1 MPDLRRMWVGW
12 DIFLCKQDK
21 RTMKLP
27 KVDNSDKYVGLYV
40 VDFGDQCSVGY
51 TAEEVAAL
59 LESEKFADVHV
70 YKIYRAQPDG
80 QMELTGVSKDRF
92 FLESGM
98 FFHCPDCETAE
109 SDYDALLDWYDQQE
123 PPCRAKL
130 QLAQGNNKQLL
141 IALIYPAEYEQ
152 EIGNWML
159 DSGFLG
165 HGPVDAGISQVTRYY
180 QAKYKILKRTQMWP
194 QQSLAARGREELLA
208 SAGVALQR

>member
-1 MPDLRRMWVGW
+1 
-12 DIFLCKQDK
+12 
-21 RTMKLP
+21 MKLP
-27 KVDNSDKYVGLYV
+27 KVDNSDKYVGLYI
-40 VDFGDQCSVGY
+40 VDFGEQCSVGY
-51 TAEEVAAL
+51 TAEEVALL
-59 LESEKFADVHV
+59 LESEKFADVHI

-80 QMELTGVSKDRF
+80 RMELTGVSKDRF

-98 FFHCPDCETAE
+98 FFHCTDQKIAK
-109 SDYDALLDWYDQQE
+109 SDYDAMLRWYDQQK

-130 QLAQGNNKQLL
+130 QLSQGNNNCLL

-159 DSGFLG
+159 DSGFAG

-180 QAKYKILKRTQMWP
+180 QAEFKILKRAQLWP
-194 QQSLAARGREELLA
+194 QKSLRARDREELLA

>member
-1 MPDLRRMWVGW
+1 
-12 DIFLCKQDK
+12 
-21 RTMKLP
+21 MKLP

-51 TAEEVAAL
+51 TAKEIAVL

-80 QMELTGVSKDRF
+80 KMELTGVSKERF

-98 FFHCPDCETAE
+98 FFHCPDHETAKE
-109 SDYDALLDWYDQQE
+109 DYNALFDWYEQQA

-130 QLAQGNNKQLL
+130 HLAQGNDERLL

-159 DSGFLG
+159 DSGFIG

-180 QAKYKILKRTQMWP
+180 QAEYKILERAQLWP
-194 QQSLAARGREELLA
+194 QQSLRARNREELLA